1 MCHVCALQELSPG
14 GERREVGGWA
24 EESRNSPLCVG
35 FLAQRGVTGCD
46 GGAHQFL
53 RSDWLNDLDTP
64 MFIEFLQRER

>member
-1 MCHVCALQELSPG
+1 MCVHCKSLALAGRG
-14 GERREVGGWA
+14 GRWGGWA